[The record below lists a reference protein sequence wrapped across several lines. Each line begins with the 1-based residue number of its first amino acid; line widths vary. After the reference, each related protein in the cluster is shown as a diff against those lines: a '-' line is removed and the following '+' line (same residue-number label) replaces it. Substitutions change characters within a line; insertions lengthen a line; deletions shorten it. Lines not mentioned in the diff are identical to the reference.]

1 MESTTLKW
9 NGDVDFTDNYEDVVK
24 ENIPRCLTGIRQSL
38 VTFVQ
43 RITRFRRTPA
53 SHILIFMISPEE
65 HNRKPYA
72 IPVQCIPY
80 KSLSDS
86 KVRELANNVIREMVK
101 RNMKVAG
108 IYNYVLAYF

>member
-1 MESTTLKW
+1 MLKW
-9 NGDVDFTDNYEDVVK
+9 NGDVDFTDKYEDEVCDAIK

-65 HNRKPYA
+65 HNRKP
-72 IPVQCIPY
+72 
-80 KSLSDS
+80 
-86 KVRELANNVIREMVK
+86 
-101 RNMKVAG
+101 
-108 IYNYVLAYF
+108 